1 MRELNGNIRRSILET
16 SEKLFQKKGFSGVS
30 MRDISKESGV
40 GLSNIYNYFRGKDEI
55 FRNILAPAVEA
66 LENMLMRHHGE
77 DGMSMLMLTDD
88 QYCART
94 VTEYMTLIRRHRKTL
109 KLLFFKAEES
119 SLSNYRSEFTD
130 HSTVVVK
137 EWMRRQR
144 EANPQLRL
152 DFSEMFIHLQSV
164 WLFDIFEEVLSH
176 DLSERETERVIQE
189 YLRFEIEGWSKMM
202 TGA

>member
-1 MRELNGNIRRSILET
+1 
-16 SEKLFQKKGFSGVS
+16 
-30 MRDISKESGV
+30 
-40 GLSNIYNYFRGKDEI
+40 
-55 FRNILAPAVEA
+55 
-66 LENMLMRHHGE
+66 
-77 DGMSMLMLTDD
+77 
-88 QYCART
+88 
-94 VTEYMTLIRRHRKTL
+94 
-109 KLLFFKAEES
+109 
-119 SLSNYRSEFTD
+119 
-130 HSTVVVK
+130 
-137 EWMRRQR
+137 MRRQR